1 MGAAKFLRFH
11 SLQLFYFYLFRKQF
25 HPWRAT
31 WRHDNWVLPNSSVAI
46 SGNYFTFIF
55 SENLHPWRATW
66 RHDNWVL
73 PKLLR
78 CHCWLW
84 SFPKT
89 ISSLKSDL
97 PSRQLGGAKLLRA
110 SKLPFLSIT
119 LLSSFPET
127 SSSVKSDL
135 TSRQLGAAKLLRCH
149 CWLWSFPKTIP
160 SVKSDLPSRQLGAAH
175 EEIWLSANLFR
186 KQFHPWRATWR
197 HDNWVLPNFYVA
209 ISGYDLSRKQFH
221 PWRATSE
228 NAKFGEERLDVTTT
242 GCCQISRCHFWQLF
256 YFYLFRKQFHPWR
269 ATWRHDN
276 WVLPNFYVAISGY
289 DPLLAITLLLYFPK
303 TSSSVKSDLTSR
315 QLGAAKLLRCHFWL
329 WSFPK
334 TISRAT
340 WRRWNAAKISTL
352 PFLAMIF
359 SENNFIRESNLTSR
373 QLGAANFYVAISGN
387 YFTFIFSGN
396 IFIREERLDVTDV
409 TTTGCCQT
417 STLPLLAMIFSEN
430 NSIREERLAVTTT
443 GWCQASTLPFL
454 SITLLSSFPKTI
466 SSVKSDLTS
475 RQPGAAK
482 LLRCHFWLWSFPKT
496 ISSVKSNL
504 TSRQLGAAKLLR
516 CHFAITLLLKLLHPW
531 RATWR
536 HDNWVLP
543 NFYVAI
549 SGYDL
554 FRKQFHPS
562 RATWRHDNW
571 ELPNFY
577 VAISGYDLFRKHFH
591 PWRATWRHDN
601 WVLPDFYVA
610 ISGNYFTFIFSGN
623 IFIREERLDVTTT
636 GCCQTSTLPLL
647 AMIFSKNNSFSVKSE
662 LPSRQLG
669 GAKLLRCHFCQLL
682 YFHLF
687 RKQFHPWRAT
697 WRHDNRVLP
706 NFSVAISLNYFTFIS
721 PENNFIPEE
730 RLDVTLSG
738 CCQISSFPI
747 LAIILLLPF
756 PKTIS
761 SMKSNLTSRQLGA
774 AKLLRCHF
782 WQLLY
787 FYLFRKQFHSWRATW
802 RHDNWVLPSFSVAI
816 SGNYFTFIFSE
827 NNFVGEE
834 RLDVTTTGCCQTSTL
849 PFLAITLLLS
859 FPKTSS
865 SVKSDL
871 TSRQLGAAKFL
882 RCHFWLWS
890 FPKTISSV
898 KSNLTSRQLGA
909 AKLLRCH
916 FWLWS
921 YPKTF
926 SSVKSNLTSRQLG
939 AARLLRCHIWQLLY
953 FIFSGNNFI
962 REERLDVTTT
972 GCCQTSTLPLLAM
985 IFSENNS
992 IHEERLAVTTTGW
1005 CQASTLPFLSITL
1018 LSSFPKTIS
1027 SVKSDLTSR
1036 QLGAAKLLRCHF

>member
-1 MGAAKFLRFH
+1 MKGDLTSRQQGAAKLLRCHFTQLLYFYLSRKQFHPWRAIWRHAKWVLPNFFVSIPCNYFTFTFSENNFIHEEQLDVTTTGCCQIPPLPFLAITLLLSFPKTISFVKSDLTSRQLGAAKFLRCHFW
-11 SLQLFYFYLFRKQF
+11 QLFYFCLFRKQF
-25 HPWRAT
+25 RRWRAT
-31 WRHDNWVLPNSSVAI
+31 WRHDNWVLPNFYVAI

-55 SENLHPWRATW
+55 SENFFIREERLDVPTTGS
-66 RHDNWVL
+66 
-73 PKLLR
+73 
-78 CHCWLW
+78 CQT
-84 SFPKT
+84 ST
-89 ISSLKSDL
+89 
-97 PSRQLGGAKLLRA
+97 
-110 SKLPFLSIT
+110 LPFLAMIFSENNFIRQEQLDVTTTGSCQTSTLPFLAMIFSENIFIREEQLDVTTTGCCQTSTLPFLAIT
-119 LLSSFPET
+119 LLLSFPET

-160 SVKSDLPSRQLGAAH
+160 SVKR
-175 EEIWLSANLFR
+175 
-186 KQFHPWRATWR
+186 
-197 HDNWVLPNFYVA
+197 
-209 ISGYDLSRKQFH
+209 
-221 PWRATSE
+221 
-228 NAKFGEERLDVTTT
+228 
-242 GCCQISRCHFWQLF
+242 
-256 YFYLFRKQFHPWR
+256 
-269 ATWRHDN
+269 
-276 WVLPNFYVAISGY
+276 
-289 DPLLAITLLLYFPK
+289 
-303 TSSSVKSDLTSR
+303 
-315 QLGAAKLLRCHFWL
+315 
-329 WSFPK
+329 
-334 TISRAT
+334 
-340 WRRWNAAKISTL
+340 
-352 PFLAMIF
+352 
-359 SENNFIRESNLTSR
+359 
-373 QLGAANFYVAISGN
+373 
-387 YFTFIFSGN
+387 
-396 IFIREERLDVTDV
+396 
-409 TTTGCCQT
+409 
-417 STLPLLAMIFSEN
+417 
-430 NSIREERLAVTTT
+430 
-443 GWCQASTLPFL
+443 
-454 SITLLSSFPKTI
+454 
-466 SSVKSDLTS
+466 
-475 RQPGAAK
+475 
-482 LLRCHFWLWSFPKT
+482 
-496 ISSVKSNL
+496 
-504 TSRQLGAAKLLR
+504 
-516 CHFAITLLLKLLHPW
+516 
-531 RATWR
+531 
-536 HDNWVLP
+536 
-543 NFYVAI
+543 
-549 SGYDL
+549 
-554 FRKQFHPS
+554 
-562 RATWRHDNW
+562 
-571 ELPNFY
+571 
-577 VAISGYDLFRKHFH
+577 
-591 PWRATWRHDN
+591 
-601 WVLPDFYVA
+601 
-610 ISGNYFTFIFSGN
+610 
-623 IFIREERLDVTTT
+623 
-636 GCCQTSTLPLL
+636 
-647 AMIFSKNNSFSVKSE
+647 E

-834 RLDVTTTGCCQTSTL
+834 WLDVTTTGCCQTSTL

-865 SVKSDL
+865 SVKSEL
-871 TSRQLGAAKFL
+871 TSRQLGAAKLL

-921 YPKTF
+921 FPKTF

-962 REERLDVTTT
+962 RGERLDVTTT